1 MIADRLL
8 DEHNTLAEKLTLF
21 DFVADET
28 DDQPFEVLRSDVQ
41 RACAFLA
48 DELVPHLTNEH
59 ERCARMYERDG
70 RCVPDDVEREIARLA
85 AELATLC
92 PRLGAGPNDA
102 RHAAQRA
109 RHILYEL
116 HALAR
121 MHFADTL
128 EHASGV

>member
-8 DEHNTLAEKLTLF
+8 DEHNRLAEKLTLF
-21 DFVADET
+21 DIVADEAE
-28 DDQPFEVLRSDVQ
+28 DQPFEVLRSDVR

-48 DELVPHLTNEH
+48 DELVPHLTDEH

-70 RCVPDDVEREIARLA
+70 RCVPDDVEREIAHLA

-92 PRLGAGPNDA
+92 PRLAGGPNDA
-102 RHAAQRA
+102 RHAARRA

-121 MHFADTL
+121 MHFADVL
-128 EHASGV
+128 EHASAV